1 MYVILL
7 ITKLCFKISF
17 ATHRLFAIFFSRS
30 SEASI
35 IGVVGNKL
43 FVCFTCFNGVDNV
56 IISLCLCSNQTMLL
70 FPFAFVP
77 VRTTTFQIK
86 WIHFSRILPTSTAS
100 FYCSNLALLLMH
112 YPGGQMSLRE
122 LERSLEWMWGNG
134 DH

>member
-35 IGVVGNKL
+35 SGVVGNKL

-56 IISLCLCSNQTMLL
+56 IISLCLCTSQNNNISNK
-70 FPFAFVP
+70 
-77 VRTTTFQIK
+77 RNTFLK
-86 WIHFSRILPTSTAS
+86 DTPNVYSKF
-100 FYCSNLALLLMH
+100 LLL
-112 YPGGQMSLRE
+112 QFSTVVNALSWRADVF
-122 LERSLEWMWGNG
+122 ERIRKIARMDVRKW
-134 DH
+134 